1 VKKNMVE
8 PKSLFQLLLLLL
20 KSLVKGI
27 PKMILRSIL
36 IGVIVWIFH
45 AYLVVV
51 VNNGYLKEASK
62 AAEILGLHWNMKNA
76 TLFWGIGGWLA
87 TYFFFGRLFGKGII
101 KGPKYFFMSVAKTPG
116 FFVQGFKKIGSKKG
130 PLLFFTF
137 ITALIVSLI
146 IESPMVLMLLVIACI
161 LFMTSRNEGLLFLA
175 MKLGYGDF
183 QRWFFKNKALNKF
196 NEGVFVAVL
205 SGLLAGM
212 MLYVLVPFRPYS
224 VYLVI
229 IMMII
234 MAVLF
239 LLKKKGVK
247 VNFWMI
253 GLLSLYGFL
262 MYETQGQAH
271 DGGWDEYG
279 RNFSNWWHGQGRNEA
294 LQTGTIPAIVS
305 IIGSMI
311 GTMTSQGIEVLVP
324 TVVSVPESATS
335 SETYIQTDG
344 GDEVQDYPVEVSE
357 IQEEDVDEVEAENIL
372 DIPYGPM
379 SESDLED
386 IIDQLI
392 GEVIGDTPLGTPS
405 DVLVGIDDFIDIL
418 EGAYDLPGQIGDG
431 ISGAQDFVLTSG
443 LIDRIFETYDGYIP
457 NWITNAAEQTANESW
472 DYMGVVK
479 DLLDMNGSIPEG
491 NPIAELMDWAGIT
504 KDALDNIGLGDNAV
518 YAGIKSFLSNKI
530 KGAIFDKD
538 KQPGLIIMDM
548 LTTIFA
554 GGTKAGDIIS
564 PGKTIQGGANF
575 IIDKLTDLY
584 NGTDDVTGRLNNGK
598 YGGAWQ
604 VANETTEVIADAV
617 YNPDEFAN
625 DFSDVVTSDDFY
637 DGMYQT
643 NDELWQPAEGSWA
656 IKRAGCY
663 VGHQATEGLIKIA
676 DGTRQL
682 ASWLGSWV

>member
-1 VKKNMVE
+1 MKKSVVE
-8 PKSLFQLLLLLL
+8 PKSLFQLLILLL

-36 IGVIVWIFH
+36 VGVIVWILH
-45 AYLVVV
+45 AYLIVV

-76 TLFWGIGGWLA
+76 TMFWGIAGWLA

-116 FFVQGFKKIGSKKG
+116 FLVQGFKKLGSIKG
-130 PLLFFTF
+130 PLLFFTS
-137 ITALIVSLI
+137 ITALVIGLI
-146 IESPMVLMLLVIACI
+146 IESPMVLMLLVIACV

-175 MKLGYGDF
+175 MKLGYGDI
-183 QRWFFKNKALNKF
+183 QRWFFKNKALKHF
-196 NEGVFVAVL
+196 NEGIFVAVL

-212 MLYVLVPFRPYS
+212 ILYVLVPYRPYS
-224 VYLVI
+224 VYLLLFMI
-229 IMMII
+229 II
-234 MAVLF
+234 MAVLI
-239 LLKKKGVK
+239 LLKKKGLK
-247 VNFWMI
+247 VNVWII

-262 MYETQGQAH
+262 MYETIGQAH

-305 IIGSMI
+305 IIGSII
-311 GTMTSQGIEVLVP
+311 GTMTSQGVEALAP
-324 TVVSVPESATS
+324 TGVSAPESTTS
-335 SETYIQTDG
+335 SQTYLPTDG
-344 GDEVQDYPVEVSE
+344 R
-357 IQEEDVDEVEAENIL
+357 DEVEAENAL
-372 DIPYGPM
+372 DLPLGPM
-379 SESDLED
+379 SEMDLKD

-392 GEVIGDTPLGTPS
+392 EEVIGETPLGGILDIPS
-405 DVLVGIDDFIDIL
+405 EIEAFIDIL
-418 EGAYDLPGQIGDG
+418 EEVYDVPGLIGDG

-443 LIDRIFETYDGYIP
+443 LIDRIFETYDSYIP
-457 NWITNAAEQTANESW
+457 NWITKAAEQTANESW

-548 LTTIFA
+548 LTTIFV

-584 NGTDDVTGRLNNGK
+584 NGTDDVTSRLNDGK
-598 YGGAWQ
+598 YGGVWQ
-604 VANETTEVIADAV
+604 VANETTEVIADGV
-617 YNPDEFAN
+617 YNPDQFAN
-625 DFSDVVTSDDFY
+625 DFSEVVTSDDFY

-643 NDELWQPAEGSWA
+643 NDELWRPAEGSWA

>member
-8 PKSLFQLLLLLL
+8 PKSLFQLLILLL

-27 PKMILRSIL
+27 PKMLLRSIL
-36 IGVIVWIFH
+36 IGVIVWISH
-45 AYLVVV
+45 AYLIVV

-76 TLFWGIGGWLA
+76 TLFWGIAGWLA
-87 TYFFFGRLFGKGII
+87 TYFFFGRLFGKGIM

-116 FFVQGFKKIGSKKG
+116 FLVQGFKKIGSIKG
-130 PLLFFTF
+130 PLLFFTS
-137 ITALIVSLI
+137 ITAIIIGLI
-146 IESPMVLMLLVIACI
+146 IESPMVLMLLAIACI
-161 LFMTSRNEGLLFLA
+161 LFMTSRNEGLLYLA

-183 QRWFFKNKALNKF
+183 QRWFSKNKPLKSF
-196 NEGVFVAVL
+196 NEGIFVSIL

-212 MLYVLVPFRPYS
+212 MLYIFVPYRPYS
-224 VYLVI
+224 VYLLLI
-229 IMMII
+229 LMII
-234 MAVLF
+234 LAVLF
-239 LLKKKGVK
+239 LVKKKGVK

-253 GLLSLYGFL
+253 GLLSLYGFF
-262 MYETQGQAH
+262 MYETKGQAH

-279 RNFSNWWHGQGRNEA
+279 RNFSNWWNGQGRNEA

-311 GTMTSQGIEVLVP
+311 GTMTSQGIETLVS
-324 TVVSVPESATS
+324 TVAPVPESTTS
-335 SETYIQTDG
+335 FE
-344 GDEVQDYPVEVSE
+344 
-357 IQEEDVDEVEAENIL
+357 
-372 DIPYGPM
+372 PYVPM

-392 GEVIGDTPLGTPS
+392 EEVMGESPIGVIPDIPF
-405 DVLVGIDDFIDIL
+405 GIEDFIDIL
-418 EGAYDLPGQIGDG
+418 EEVYDLPGLIGDG
-431 ISGAQDFVLTSG
+431 ISDVQDFVLTSG

-457 NWITNAAEQTANESW
+457 NWITKAAEQTANESW

-530 KGAIFDKD
+530 KGAIFDKN

-584 NGTDDVTGRLNNGK
+584 NGTDDVTSRLNDGK

-617 YNPDEFAN
+617 YNPVEFVN
-625 DFSDVVTSDDFY
+625 DFSEVVTSDDFY
-637 DGMYQT
+637 DGMYET
-643 NDELWQPAEGSWA
+643 NDELWRPAEGSWA